1 MNKITI
7 PEQINT
13 QYRGY
18 ALYVIQSRGI
28 PNFYDCI
35 TPVQRLILENAPTS
49 MAKTVGLIGAVF
61 STGLYHHGDHS
72 LSSAIAKLARPF
84 GCSDQILLGDGFFGS
99 PVKPAPAAP
108 RYTMIKIAPRYKK
121 IIEDHSD
128 LNVLNEEGNKDWLH
142 VTHPIG
148 LSTHIVGIAVGYRS
162 NILPRK
168 PEDVEA
174 YLSGDTTKKL
184 KPYFKDFKG
193 RISKVEG
200 LNSTWLIEGVIEI
213 DPIKK
218 SIKIGDISPLQRYD
232 SFMDRLNL
240 LLANSMLDYKVNNR
254 STEKIEIEVVLRATT
269 EAFEVVSK
277 AIEKLTKQAVTEG
290 IVIVKDGNVIEYETI
305 HDYLDEFRVHKES
318 VLLKRIL
325 KDEVY
330 LHEDIEF
337 LKAKL
342 AFLKFMSEKKRSA
355 DEISLF
361 LKGYKPKIA
370 KKLEG
375 ISLTK
380 LNTDEIKEIE
390 KKIKELS
397 QKAIDIKK
405 EIKTQNDL
413 YLFLRKEWN
422 KNNKGRKMADISSP
436 QTSPILDG
444 IEIWTPEDEQELEIN
459 EENNEEDF

>member
-1 MNKITI
+1 MKIKSI
-7 PEQINT
+7 KQVKSELPIK
-13 QYRGY
+13 
-18 ALYVIQSRGI
+18 
-28 PNFYDCI
+28 FYDI
-35 TPVQRLILENAPTS
+35 TVDRYENFS
-49 MAKTVGLIGAVF
+49 IGESRIV
-61 STGLYHHGDHS
+61 THNTS

-99 PVKPAPAAP
+99 PVKPSPAAP

-168 PEDVEA
+168 PEDIEA

-184 KPYFKDFKG
+184 KPYFKDFRGK
-193 RISKVEG
+193 ISKVEG
-200 LNSTWLIEGVIEI
+200 LNSTWLIEGVVEI
-213 DPIKK
+213 DAAKK
-218 SIKIGDISPLQRYD
+218 TIKIGDLSPLQRYD
-232 SFMDRLNL
+232 SFMDKLNL
-240 LLANSMLDYKVNNR
+240 LLANSMLDYKINNK
-254 STEKIEIEVVLRATT
+254 STERIEIEVVLRATA
-269 EAFEVVSK
+269 EGFETVSK

-305 HDYLDEFRVHKES
+305 HDYLDEFRVHKEF

-342 AFLKFMSEKKRSA
+342 AFLKYMSEKKRTA
-355 DEISLF
+355 DEVVFF
-361 LKGYKPKIA
+361 LKGYKPKIS
-370 KKLEG
+370 KRLES
-375 ISLTK
+375 IALTR

-397 QKAIDIKK
+397 QRAIDIKK
-405 EIKTQNDL
+405 EIKAQNDL
-413 YLFLRKEWN
+413 YLSLRKEWN
-422 KNNKGRKMADISSP
+422 KTSKGRKMADLSAGSV
-436 QTSPILDG
+436 SPILEG
-444 IEIWTPEDEQELEIN
+444 IEMWSPEEEELETN
-459 EENNEEDF
+459 QEDNEEDF